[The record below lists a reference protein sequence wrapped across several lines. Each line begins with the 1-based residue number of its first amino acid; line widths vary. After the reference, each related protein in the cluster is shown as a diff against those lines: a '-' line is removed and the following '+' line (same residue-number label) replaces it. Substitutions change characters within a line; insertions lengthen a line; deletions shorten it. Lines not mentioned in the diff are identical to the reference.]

1 MGKGENKFLNSI
13 KATRITRTFPSLLLI
28 ILACSIS
35 NKWNLEIIFLGISLL
50 LIYSFAGIQNALKD
64 KDHEVTKETKI
75 ISFIPLFIALIISTL
90 NIWIFIASVSW
101 ILLGIFYNT
110 KSRKIL
116 FLDTTILGI
125 THYFLPLF
133 TSLVLLENSIGSSFK
148 TAIPIYLIT
157 WFILPIKNLK
167 ETKKDEKLGYKTLTT
182 KYKNGKEI
190 TIISFVSSIFLLIAY
205 LYLIG
210 TSFFYIEF
218 IAIIYLVVLISI
230 RTEQE
235 KLTLKL
241 TRLLF
246 LIFFFILIIINT
258 KELNFIFWGI
268 SIIILFLPNF
278 LKK

>member
-205 LYLIG
+205 LYSIG